1 MGLMSTT
8 KGLVAIAAALCVQKG
23 LLDYTE
29 LVTKYWPEY
38 GQNGKENT
46 TVADILSH
54 RAGLLLESGPPE
66 QILNWTAMVQSL
78 EQQRPLWSPGT
89 SHSYHALT
97 YGWLAGE
104 LIRRV
109 DPKKR
114 TVGQFIQDEI
124 ANSLEIEFYVGLPPE
139 QEYRVSPLT
148 LNLETLRT
156 LNDSMQALYN
166 MYNNPRLHRAEI
178 PAANGITNARSLAKL
193 YGSLLTD
200 LDDGKQKRLL
210 SETILKEATK
220 SNTPEGELDFL
231 SQIPSTF
238 SSFAMGLQR
247 FDQVILFFSSE
258 ILGHANKY
266 FQDIFLFFLIIIQ
279 ELVVVL
285 VLLHLRKIFHLPFF
299 MN

>member
-1 MGLMSTT
+1 
-8 KGLVAIAAALCVQKG
+8 
-23 LLDYTE
+23 
-29 LVTKYWPEY
+29 
-38 GQNGKENT
+38 
-46 TVADILSH
+46 
-54 RAGLLLESGPPE
+54 
-66 QILNWTAMVQSL
+66 
-78 EQQRPLWSPGT
+78 
-89 SHSYHALT
+89 
-97 YGWLAGE
+97 
-104 LIRRV
+104 LIRPA

-114 TVGQFIQDEI
+114 IVGQFIQDEI
-124 ANSLEIEFYVGLPPE
+124 ANPLQIEFYVGLPPE